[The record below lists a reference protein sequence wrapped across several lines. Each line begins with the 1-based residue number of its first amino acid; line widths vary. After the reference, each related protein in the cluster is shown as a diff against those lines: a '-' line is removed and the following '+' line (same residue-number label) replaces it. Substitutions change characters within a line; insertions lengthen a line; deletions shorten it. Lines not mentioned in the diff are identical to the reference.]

1 MNRTRFLVLAA
12 ALVLLLSP
20 FVALTTATATETS
33 AGSHQR
39 VPKVGLIIAMNLELQ
54 PYLSLLGLHET
65 PSPFAWVR
73 KQPLKLYEGTHNG
86 IFYRAAWN
94 GLCPYCNASY
104 GVDQIQD
111 QGAIPSVLAL
121 LADGFA
127 PDLLVSAGATG
138 GWSANFHV
146 NDTGICA
153 NGRVAYYSDRNITD
167 GNYGDYLYGWG
178 NYPCATIPQAI
189 LDKNKIK
196 LANIAT
202 HHSFVAPADEAARL
216 TAWGADMVEEEGAA
230 VAQQAL
236 INGIP
241 FVKVGG
247 VVNSYYYPQES
258 CSTDTFFTCWNA
270 TCWTIAE
277 RTIGMLEDYLTPVHH
292 H

>member
-1 MNRTRFLVLAA
+1 MNHARLLVIAA
-12 ALVLLLSP
+12 ALSLLLLP
-20 FVALTTATATETS
+20 FAAPAAGATE
-33 AGSHQR
+33 ADADRHGR
-39 VPKVGLIIAMNLELQ
+39 VPKVGLVIAMNLELQ
-54 PYLSLLGLHET
+54 PYLSILGLRET
-65 PSPFAWVR
+65 PSSLPWVA
-73 KQPLKLYEGTHNG
+73 KQPLKLYEGKHNG

-94 GLCPYCNASY
+94 GMCPYCNASY

-121 LADGFA
+121 LADGFE
-127 PDLLVSAGATG
+127 PDILVSAGATG
-138 GWSANFHV
+138 GWSENFHV
-146 NDTGICA
+146 NETGICA

-178 NYPCATIPQAI
+178 NYPCAAIPQGI

-202 HHSFVAPADEAARL
+202 HHSFVPPPNEAARL

-258 CSTDTFFTCWNA
+258 CSTDAFFTCWNA

-277 RTIGMLEDYLTPVHH
+277 RTVGMLQDYLAPICD
-292 H
+292 